1 MILCHIIR
9 NDKQMLFADYRF
21 LLCTLNTIDF
31 FICVPVENGDM
42 ETDFVDVKIFRL
54 NFIMG
59 TASIMLRI
67 VVNTDSMIKR
77 KVFKERI

>member
-1 MILCHIIR
+1 
-9 NDKQMLFADYRF
+9 
-21 LLCTLNTIDF
+21 
-31 FICVPVENGDM
+31 M

-54 NFIMG
+54 NFILG
-59 TASIMLRI
+59 TASITLRI